1 MTWDWDTVTFIK
13 CAVGSA
19 LAMTLDR
26 KNQSPLILVST
37 KMSFTGVLF
46 GMSLQKKSV
55 KRYTCNLCLVLLMD
69 H

>member
-13 CAVGSA
+13 CSVGSV

-46 GMSLQKKSV
+46 GMSL
-55 KRYTCNLCLVLLMD
+55 
-69 H
+69 